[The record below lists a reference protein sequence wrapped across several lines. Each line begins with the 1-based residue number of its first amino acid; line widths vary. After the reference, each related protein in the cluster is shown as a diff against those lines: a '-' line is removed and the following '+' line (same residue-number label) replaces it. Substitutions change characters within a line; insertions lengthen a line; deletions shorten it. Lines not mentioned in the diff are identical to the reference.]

1 MSDIPPGWELA
12 PLSELVA
19 INQRRFDAEPD
30 DDEQISF
37 VPMASVEAESG
48 QLDASQTAPYG
59 ELKQRSLTRFQ
70 DGDVLFAKVT
80 PCMENGK
87 IAVARGLSSGR
98 GMGSTE
104 LFSLRSHGAI
114 DPDYLAYYLLQDSVR
129 RDAARAMTG
138 AVGLRRVPR
147 GYLEDL
153 AIPVPPLVE
162 QRSIVAA
169 LDGHLAA
176 LGIVGDHVKSA
187 ASRAAVL
194 VGSACRHAVRG
205 SLVSNGHAESSTG
218 LELVNSLADSNGES
232 IGDWEVPETWA
243 WSTIGDLF
251 EVNVGSTPSRSDK
264 DLWGGGIPWVSS
276 GEVAFCRIRKTRETI
291 GGSGSARVPK
301 IHPPGT
307 VLLAMIGEGKTRG
320 QAAVLDIHAAH
331 NQNCASIRVS
341 DTPIVPEYVYYFL
354 LARYSESRRSSAGG
368 NQPALNRAKVR
379 DIRIPVPPLGIQRV
393 IVAEIDRIAAGAEHV
408 RAELSTLK
416 VRLKALRSSLLAEA
430 FAGQLVE
437 QDPADEPASELLAR
451 IRAQRVVVPKQR
463 GRRTAKELAAPAT
476 RAIGTDFQQGELPL

>member
-1 MSDIPPGWELA
+1 MSDLPPGWELA
-12 PLSELVA
+12 PLSEIVA

-30 DDEQISF
+30 DDEHISF

-70 DGDVLFAKVT
+70 EGDVLFAKVT

-147 GYLEDL
+147 GYLENL
-153 AIPVPPLVE
+153 AIPVPPLAE
-162 QRSIVAA
+162 QRRMIGSLETLLSHCDVAVANVTSSGARLKMLTKRVLVESVPITGRPGWRVVTVGQAGKVDLGRQRHPDWHTGPHMRPYLRVANVFEDRLDLRDVMQMDFPPEVFERFRLTPGDILLNEGQSPEYLGRPAMYRGEPAEMAFTNSLLRFRAHDGIDPEWALLVFRRHMHARRFIKEVRITTNIAHLSASRFKEVEFPVPPIEEQRAIVAQTKDRLDA
-169 LDGHLAA
+169 LA
-176 LGIVGDHVKSA
+176 
-187 ASRAAVL
+187 R
-194 VGSACRHAVRG
+194 
-205 SLVSNGHAESSTG
+205 
-218 LELVNSLADSNGES
+218 LADS
-232 IGDWEVPETWA
+232 VQ
-243 WSTIGDLF
+243 L
-251 EVNVGSTPSRSDK
+251 
-264 DLWGGGIPWVSS
+264 
-276 GEVAFCRIRKTRETI
+276 
-291 GGSGSARVPK
+291 
-301 IHPPGT
+301 
-307 VLLAMIGEGKTRG
+307 
-320 QAAVLDIHAAH
+320 
-331 NQNCASIRVS
+331 
-341 DTPIVPEYVYYFL
+341 
-354 LARYSESRRSSAGG
+354 
-368 NQPALNRAKVR
+368 AKVR
-379 DIRIPVPPLGIQRV
+379 
-393 IVAEIDRIAAGAEHV
+393 AG
-408 RAELSTLK
+408 
-416 VRLKALRSSLLAEA
+416 RLREALLAEA
-430 FAGQLVE
+430 FAGRLVE